1 MPHTEIALVPMKL
14 SFRHFM
20 LVSVLGA
27 ALFCA
32 RSVPIARGP
41 EPGSLV
47 LERLV
52 LPSPVRGSRWQ
63 EQALLLAGRPL
74 PPESPFYELSLC
86 PSFRRHAA
94 AMAVFWEQVRRESLD
109 EMIPW
114 RKKNV
119 PTELARNPVVYPL
132 SGADY
137 LNAYALFPEAPQ
149 YLFIALESPGTL
161 PDLYRMSESEREEG
175 LAAIRRA
182 VATVASV
189 NYMKSKILRKELSNV
204 YIPGTLPVFL
214 LLAGGLG
221 HTVEEVHPV
230 ILDAAGN
237 LLDSQWVSSAPAPRR
252 GRGVERSDVIRG
264 LRMVVRDPETRQSK
278 TIVYLQVRL
287 REAAVGTR
295 TREGKFLQKVRHC
308 NTIFKAAVYLLHND
322 EYDAV
327 RHFVLDRSDLI
338 LQDDSGLPY
347 DFFRSEEWDE
357 HLFGTY
363 TRIPPLGGIPNPP
376 QQPLLARRFRERSEP
391 LPFSY
396 GYGVLQGKGKSN
408 LMLFVK
414 KSLRASL
421 Q

>member
-1 MPHTEIALVPMKL
+1 MKL
-14 SFRHFM
+14 SSRHITLFC
-20 LVSVLGA
+20 VFVA
-27 ALFCA
+27 ALFGA
-32 RSVPIARGP
+32 RTVPVMTGP
-41 EPGSLV
+41 EPRSLV
-47 LERLV
+47 LERPA
-52 LPSPVRGSRWQ
+52 LPSPVHSSRWQ
-63 EQALLLAGRPL
+63 EQALLLAGQSL

-86 PSFRRHAA
+86 LSFRRHAA
-94 AMAVFWEQVRRESLD
+94 AMDVFWDQVRKDSLN

-114 RKKNV
+114 RKRNV
-119 PTELARNPVVYPL
+119 PRELARNPVVYPL

-149 YLFIALESPGTL
+149 YLFIALESPGVL
-161 PDLYRMSESEREEG
+161 PDLYRMTEREREQG

-189 NYMKSKILRKELSNV
+189 NYMKSKILRKEMSNA
-204 YIPGTLPVFL
+204 YMPGTLPVFL
-214 LLAGGLG
+214 LLAAGLG

-237 LLDSQWVSSAPAPRR
+237 MLDSEWATDNPALRKGRRAEAP
-252 GRGVERSDVIRG
+252 GVIHG
-264 LRMVVRDPETRQSK
+264 LRMVIRDPASQQSK
-278 TIVYLQVRL
+278 TVMYLQVRL
-287 REAAVGTR
+287 REEAVGLG
-295 TREGKFLQKVRHC
+295 TREGRFLRKIHNC
-308 NTIFKAAVYLLHND
+308 NTIFKAAVYLLHD
-322 EYDAV
+322 DDYEAV
-327 RHFVLDRSDLI
+327 RRFVLDRSDLI

-347 DFFRSEEWDE
+347 RFFRAEDWEE

-391 LPFSY
+391 LTFPY

-414 KSLRASL
+414 KTLRASL